1 MRKIIMAA
9 IIAIGVAI
17 LAAVTATSQLVSGI
31 MIEVPT
37 YDMSISE
44 LEWPNGSKKINT
56 AEEVIEIP
64 FHDTVKSINIQEYNQ
79 CVEEE
84 KDSNREVSTN
94 LGFLPEQQENDTAK
108 EYYADLQESIY
119 SDSLDICIDF
129 NSGP

>member
-37 YDMSISE
+37 YDMRISE
-44 LEWPNGSKKINT
+44 SEGPNGSEKINT

-64 FHDTVKSINIQEYNQ
+64 FRDTVKSINVQEYNQ

-84 KDSNREVSTN
+84 KDSNREASTN

-119 SDSLDICIDF
+119 RDSLDICIDF